1 MIDKPC
7 QRPLLPAT
15 DSTLGPGDFPL
26 GSLESRAATRAM
38 LENAEREPREVLRV
52 RIIQVGSDEPPEILE
67 VPLTDEFGR
76 RLAPSHPI
84 WKTFDPG
91 L

>member
-1 MIDKPC
+1 MIDKPR

-38 LENAEREPREVLRV
+38 LENAGREPREVLRV
-52 RIIQVGSDEPPEILE
+52 KIISMGSDKPPEILE
-67 VPLTDEFGR
+67 VPLTDEAFR
-76 RLAPSHPI
+76 RFYFRN
-84 WKTFDPG
+84 K
-91 L
+91 